1 MLLKVTAMG
10 LYPQNQHCRCSKE
23 ETLWVENYP
32 LSDGS
37 GTTMTLAT
45 AEPDSI
51 PWFMAASSAEADRAA
66 GFPALAAAGL
76 KLPAPILPA
85 FIFLTAAAE
94 SFCLKPFVL
103 LMTWEISAAMSA
115 PSLARPSRPWTGAKT
130 FCVQIGRAHV

>member
-66 GFPALAAAGL
+66 GFPALAAACL
-76 KLPAPILPA
+76 KLL
-85 FIFLTAAAE
+85 
-94 SFCLKPFVL
+94 VL

-115 PSLARPSRPWTGAKT
+115 PCLARPSRPWNNAKT
-130 FCVQIGRAHV
+130 FCVP

>member
-51 PWFMAASSAEADRAA
+51 PWFMAASSAEADT
-66 GFPALAAAGL
+66 AAGL

-115 PSLARPSRPWTGAKT
+115 PSLARPSRPPEQYRGEYGPASDIYSLGAT
-130 FCVQIGRAHV
+130 